1 MIKFFRKIRQKT
13 LTENRFGKYLTYA
26 IGEIILVVI
35 GILIAI
41 QLNTLKNKS
50 DKRNEEITHLENIL
64 SDLKQDQ
71 TELIKIIERRKSK
84 SESAKIMETFY
95 HTKKVDNLKDY
106 YSNWTNVLYWEAHNP
121 SFITFKE
128 LINSG
133 KLSSLSN
140 EKIKQL
146 LLQID
151 YNYNEL
157 FEVRKHM
164 YDDYTEY
171 LYRPFADIVDYE
183 NAILA
188 WSEPNKNIELSRED
202 IETALKSKRIK
213 NGFTLASFN
222 NSLLTG
228 QLTEILTKVDSTI
241 MLVEQEIKK

>member
-1 MIKFFRKIRQKT
+1 MENKT
-13 LTENRFGKYLTYA
+13 GKYFKYA
-26 IGEIILVVI
+26 IGEIVLVVI

-71 TELIKIIERRKSK
+71 TALIKIIERRKSK
-84 SESAKIMETFY
+84 SESAKIMESYY
-95 HTKKVDNLKDY
+95 HTDKVDNLNDY

-121 SFITFKE
+121 NFITFKE

-140 EKIKQL
+140 KKVKQL

-151 YNYNEL
+151 YSYNEL
-157 FEVRKHM
+157 IGVRKHM
-164 YDDYTEY
+164 YDDYSEY
-171 LYRPFADIVDYE
+171 LYSPFADIIDFE
-183 NAILA
+183 NGIIA

-202 IETALKSKRIK
+202 VETALKSKRIK

-222 NSLLTG
+222 NNLLAG
-228 QLTEILTKVDSTI
+228 QLTEILTTVDSTI
-241 MLVEQEIKK
+241 VLVEQEIKK

>member
-1 MIKFFRKIRQKT
+1 MIKFFRKIRQNMLSEGKT
-13 LTENRFGKYLTYA
+13 GKYFKYA

-50 DKRNEEITHLENIL
+50 DKRNEEITHLDNIL

-84 SESAKIMETFY
+84 SESAKIMESFY

-188 WSEPNKNIELSRED
+188 WSEPNKDIELSRED

-241 MLVEQEIKK
+241 VLVEQEIKK

>member
-1 MIKFFRKIRQKT
+1 MIKFFRKIRQNLLSEGKT
-13 LTENRFGKYLTYA
+13 GKYFKYA

-41 QLNTLKNKS
+41 QLNTFKNNN

-84 SESAKIMETFY
+84 SESAKIMESYY
-95 HTKKVDNLKDY
+95 HTKKVDNLNNY

-164 YDDYTEY
+164 YDDYSEY
-171 LYRPFADIVDYE
+171 LYSPFADIVDYE
-183 NAILA
+183 NAIIA
-188 WSEPNKNIELSRED
+188 WSEPNKIIELSRED
-202 IETALKSKRIK
+202 VEIALKNKRIK

-222 NSLLTG
+222 NNLLAG
-228 QLTEILTKVDSTI
+228 QLTEILTKIDSTI
-241 MLVEQEIKK
+241 AIVEQEIKK

>member
-1 MIKFFRKIRQKT
+1 MKFFRKIRQNLLIENKT
-13 LTENRFGKYLTYA
+13 GKYLKYA

-41 QLNTLKNKS
+41 QLNTFKNNN

-71 TELIKIIERRKSK
+71 AELIKIIERRKSK
-84 SESAKIMETFY
+84 FESAKIMESYY
-95 HTKKVDNLKDY
+95 HTKKVDNLNNY

-164 YDDYTEY
+164 YDDYKEY
-171 LYRPFADIVDYE
+171 LYSPFADIVDYE
-183 NAILA
+183 NAIIA
-188 WSEPNKNIELSRED
+188 WSEPNKNIELSRD
-202 IETALKSKRIK
+202 DVETALKSKRIK

-222 NSLLTG
+222 NNLLTG
-228 QLTEILTKVDSTI
+228 QLMEILTKVDSTI
-241 MLVEQEIKK
+241 VLVEKEIND

>member
-1 MIKFFRKIRQKT
+1 MIKFFRKIRQNLLSEGKT
-13 LTENRFGKYLTYA
+13 GKYLKYA
-26 IGEIILVVI
+26 FGEIFLVVI

-41 QLNTLKNKS
+41 QLNTLKNKN
-50 DKRNEEITHLENIL
+50 DKRNEEVTHLENIL
-64 SDLKQDQ
+64 SDLKQDR
-71 TELIKIIERRKSK
+71 TELIKIIERRKAK
-84 SESAKIMETFY
+84 AESAKIMEGYY
-95 HTKKVDNLKDY
+95 HSKKVDNLNNY

-157 FEVRKHM
+157 FEIRKHM

-171 LYRPFADIVDYE
+171 LYSICRYCR
-183 NAILA
+183 LR
-188 WSEPNKNIELSRED
+188 K
-202 IETALKSKRIK
+202 
-213 NGFTLASFN
+213 
-222 NSLLTG
+222 
-228 QLTEILTKVDSTI
+228 
-241 MLVEQEIKK
+241 

>member
-1 MIKFFRKIRQKT
+1 M
-13 LTENRFGKYLTYA
+13 GSY
-26 IGEIILVVI
+26 
-35 GILIAI
+35 
-41 QLNTLKNKS
+41 
-50 DKRNEEITHLENIL
+50 
-64 SDLKQDQ
+64 
-71 TELIKIIERRKSK
+71 
-84 SESAKIMETFY
+84 Y
-95 HTKKVDNLKDY
+95 HTKKVDNLNDY

-133 KLSSLSN
+133 KLSSLTN
-140 EKIKQL
+140 EKVKQL

-183 NAILA
+183 NAIIA

-202 IETALKSKRIK
+202 IEIALKSKRIK
-213 NGFTLASFN
+213 NGFTLANFN
-222 NSLLTG
+222 NNLLKE
-228 QLTEILTKVDSTI
+228 QLTEILIKVDSTI
-241 MLVEQEIKK
+241 VLVEQEIKK

>member
-1 MIKFFRKIRQKT
+1 MLSEGKTRKYVK
-13 LTENRFGKYLTYA
+13 YA

-41 QLNTLKNKS
+41 QLNTFKNKG
-50 DKRNEEITHLENIL
+50 DKRNEEVTHLENIL
-64 SDLKQDQ
+64 SDLKQDK

-84 SESAKIMETFY
+84 SKSAKIMESFY
-95 HTKKVDNLKDY
+95 HTKKVDNLKNY

-146 LLQID
+146 LLKID
-151 YNYNEL
+151 YNYKEL
-157 FEVRKHM
+157 FVIRMHM

-183 NAILA
+183 NALIA
-188 WSEPNKNIELSRED
+188 WSEPNKNIKLSIED
-202 IETALKSKRIK
+202 VETALKSKRIK

-241 MLVEQEIKK
+241 VLVEQEIK

>member
-1 MIKFFRKIRQKT
+1 MKFFRNIRQNLLSEGKT
-13 LTENRFGKYLTYA
+13 GKYLRYA
-26 IGEIILVVI
+26 FGEIFLVVI

-41 QLNTLKNKS
+41 QLNTLKNKN
-50 DKRNEEITHLENIL
+50 DKRIEEINHLDNIL
-64 SDLKQDQ
+64 SDLKQDR
-71 TELIKIIERRKSK
+71 TELIKIIERRKAK
-84 SESAKIMETFY
+84 AESAKIMEGYY
-95 HTKKVDNLKDY
+95 HSKKVDNLNDY

-121 SFITFKE
+121 SFVTFNE

-146 LLQID
+146 LLEID

-164 YDDYTEY
+164 YDDYTQY
-171 LYRPFADIVDYE
+171 LYSPFADIVDYE
-183 NAILA
+183 KAIIA
-188 WSEPNKNIELSRED
+188 WSEPNKNIELSRD
-202 IETALKSKRIK
+202 DVETALKSKRIK

-222 NSLLTG
+222 NNLLTG

-241 MLVEQEIKK
+241 VLVENEINNK

>member
-1 MIKFFRKIRQKT
+1 MIKFFRKIRQNLLSEGKT
-13 LTENRFGKYLTYA
+13 GKYLKYA
-26 IGEIILVVI
+26 FGEIFLVVI

-41 QLNTLKNKS
+41 QLNTLKNKN
-50 DKRNEEITHLENIL
+50 DKRNEEINHLENIL
-64 SDLKQDQ
+64 SDLKQDR
-71 TELIKIIERRKSK
+71 TELIKIIERRKAK
-84 SESAKIMETFY
+84 AESAKIMEGY
-95 HTKKVDNLKDY
+95 YNSNKVDNLNDY

-171 LYRPFADIVDYE
+171 LYSPFADIVDYE
-183 NAILA
+183 NAIIA
-188 WSEPNKNIELSRED
+188 WSEPNKNIKLSRD
-202 IETALKSKRIK
+202 DVETALKSKRIK

-222 NSLLTG
+222 NNLLTG

-241 MLVEQEIKK
+241 VLVEQEIKK